1 MNEKVALNVLGITYN
16 RTHPETYI
24 LIMIEEG
31 GVRQLPIA
39 IRLAEAQSI
48 MATAGCSTTPSYT

>member
-31 GVRQLPIA
+31 GVRQLP
-39 IRLAEAQSI
+39 
-48 MATAGCSTTPSYT
+48 MATS